1 MKNIYV
7 LLQLLGLIGLVFFP
21 IGTLLGIILSFCVV
35 FLFSQNDGFAYDIG
49 SPKSEQGKFRL
60 TAHNGTLYRI
70 NTETGAIYVWGTEQP
85 DILYNWYELK

>member
-1 MKNIYV
+1 MKDY
-7 LLQLLGLIGLVFFP
+7 LK
-21 IGTLLGIILSFCVV
+21 GTLLGIILSFCVV

-49 SPKSEQGKFRL
+49 SPESEQGKFRL

-70 NTETGAIYVWGTEQP
+70 NTDTGAIHVWGTEQP